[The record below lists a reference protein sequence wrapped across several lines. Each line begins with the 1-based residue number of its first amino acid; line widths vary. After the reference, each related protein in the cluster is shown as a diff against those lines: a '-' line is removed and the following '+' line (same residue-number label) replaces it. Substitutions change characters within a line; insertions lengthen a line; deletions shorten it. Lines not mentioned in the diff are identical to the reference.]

1 MHAAA
6 DKLWPWGKSSHTIE
20 VTQLPAAAS
29 EPTTNADPAKAPAQL
44 PGASLSDPGNAQQP
58 ASADAAASPALV
70 APADTPQLVVPEL
83 PPILSY
89 WETIDGGY
97 TGLTGTAGKVLHA
110 VTGGDFVKFVAPVAL
125 TVQGDYLYVVD
136 MGLDTLLRFNL
147 ITRRMERIMDLH
159 GLISGEV
166 YDIYVR
172 PDFSFFI
179 TDTNAARVL
188 YFNAAGTLKRIYEN
202 KLNLVWPVAVT
213 EDPQTGDL
221 LIADGEFDHILVFNA
236 KGELVTAVGGRGN
249 EPGKFLNV
257 TALAHNSDTFFV
269 AARVGQKIQALD
281 HNGDYLYSFPQESVT
296 FPMAMAAD
304 DEFRLFVGDYLDNSI
319 KVYDRGRFVTS
330 IGGSGVGPGSFKR
343 ITDLHVAKE
352 FLYVADSLNS
362 RVQVLKIAASSPPLL
377 TDQ

>member
-6 DKLWPWGKSSHTIE
+6 DKLWPWGKTNHTLE
-20 VTQLPAAAS
+20 VTQSPPAAAEAS
-29 EPTTNADPAKAPAQL
+29 QIVDASKAPVQS
-44 PGASLSDPGNAQQP
+44 PGTPSPDSGNAPQPTLTDAATSP
-58 ASADAAASPALV
+58 ASVSELETSP
-70 APADTPQLVVPEL
+70 PVVPEL

-97 TGLTGTAGKVLHA
+97 TGSTGLAGKVVDA

-166 YDIYVR
+166 YDVYVR

-179 TDTNAARVL
+179 TDTSAARVL
-188 YFNAAGTLKRIYEN
+188 YFNAKGTLKRIYEN

-213 EDPQTGDL
+213 DDPQTGDL

-236 KGELVTAVGGRGN
+236 KGELVTAVGGRGS

-269 AARVGQKIQALD
+269 AARVGQRIQALD
-281 HNGDYLYSFPQESVT
+281 HNGDYLYSFPQDSVT

-343 ITDLHVAKE
+343 VTDLYVAKE
-352 FLYVADSLNS
+352 FLYVADNLNS